1 MVIISPFSL
10 FLSLQGEPSS
20 QKKTV
25 SLFWLCAPRKRG
37 RGRKEERLEHA
48 YATFSFLSGS
58 HRLTYMWRREAVYKP
73 MDCLTLLSPSLLDNS
88 SSERGES
95 DKRSKHMW
103 RRLDVI
109 WDTKESRRS
118 IYLQYECLEYLV
130 GEKRISFEKNLNT
143 RLLFSVILRFSSF
156 YFFCVPAFFWESSAI
171 WKT

>member
-25 SLFWLCAPRKRG
+25 SLFWLCAPQKRG
-37 RGRKEERLEHA
+37 RRRKKEERLEHA

-58 HRLTYMWRREAVYKP
+58 HRLTYMWGREAVYKP

-88 SSERGES
+88 SSRRGEL
-95 DKRSKHMW
+95 DERSKHMW

-130 GEKRISFEKNLNT
+130 GEKKGFLSRRI
-143 RLLFSVILRFSSF
+143 
-156 YFFCVPAFFWESSAI
+156 
-171 WKT
+171 